1 MLNTNSRTLIADAGG
16 TSTTWCLSLDNV
28 FSTDGIN
35 PFQQSEEDIFKIV
48 HFMKTTCLDNSDV
61 PQVSAI
67 RFYGAGCTP
76 EKTVVVKRALS
87 NAFDGTVEDIE
98 VHSDL
103 LGAARGLC
111 GTDEGVACILGTG
124 SNSCFYDGEKIVRNT
139 PALGYILGD
148 EGGGAVLGKMFLN
161 ALLKGRL
168 DKGVA
173 DAFFDEYGM
182 NQAAIIERVYRQP
195 LANRFLASFT
205 KFISEYRDNPTV
217 NCIIKDNFAN
227 FLNNNVKPYD
237 CQILNFTGSIA
248 YHYAEILRE
257 VAEQHGYEIG
267 KITQSPLEGLAEY
280 HAKNH

>member
-16 TSTTWCLSLDNV
+16 TSTTWCLSPDYV

-35 PFQQSEEDIFKIV
+35 PFQQSEDDIFKIV
-48 HFMKTTCLDNSDV
+48 HYMKTTCLDNSEV
-61 PQVSAI
+61 PSVSAI

-76 EKTVVVKRALS
+76 EKTVVVKRALEK
-87 NAFDGTVEDIE
+87 AFDDEVLDIE
-98 VHSDL
+98 VYSDL

-111 GTDEGVACILGTG
+111 GTEEGVACILGTG
-124 SNSCFYDGEKIVRNT
+124 SNSCLYDGEKIVRNT

-168 DKGVA
+168 DKAVA

-195 LANRFLASFT
+195 LANRFLASFS
-205 KFISEYRDNPTV
+205 KFISEHRNNPTV
-217 NCIIKDNFAN
+217 NCIIKENFAN

-237 CQILNFTGSIA
+237 CRKLNFTGSIA

-257 VAEQHGYEIG
+257 VAEQDGYEIG
-267 KITQSPLEGLAEY
+267 KITQSPLEGLLEF
-280 HAKNH
+280 HAKIH